1 MERKQQITISLNL
14 LLNCISRLDCFLI
27 KTKKIES
34 IIHELK
40 ILYSTMFD
48 LFREEIK
55 LYDEI
60 DNQYK
65 DERMK
70 TNVN

>member
-48 LFREEIK
+48 LFRDEIK
-55 LYDEI
+55 LYEEMENKII
-60 DNQYK
+60 DMVGK
-65 DERMK
+65 
-70 TNVN
+70 NVN

>member
-1 MERKQQITISLNL
+1 VERKQQITISLNL